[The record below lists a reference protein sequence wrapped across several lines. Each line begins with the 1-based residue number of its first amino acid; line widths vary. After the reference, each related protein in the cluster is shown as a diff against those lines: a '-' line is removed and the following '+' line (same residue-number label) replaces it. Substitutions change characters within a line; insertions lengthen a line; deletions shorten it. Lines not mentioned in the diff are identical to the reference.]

1 MTDQVTLF
9 TNAMSRGRIVRWM
22 LEEIGQPYNTE
33 WVAYGAQMKSPEFL
47 AINPLGKV
55 PAIRHGQTIVTET
68 SAILAY
74 LADAFP
80 RAGLAPPQN
89 QRGAYYRWLFFVS
102 GPLESAVINNVC
114 GFKVENSKTGMMV
127 GYRDL
132 AVMHAAIEQAI
143 EASPYIAG
151 DTFSAADVYLASHLA
166 FEMNM
171 CGVEIRP
178 ILADYVARMTDRDA
192 FRRASAIDNAAI
204 EAAKKEG
211 S

>member
-1 MTDQVTLF
+1 MTEQVTLF
-9 TNAMSRGRIVRWM
+9 TNPISRGRMVRWM
-22 LEEIGQPYNTE
+22 LEEIGQPYQTE
-33 WVAYGAQMKSPEFL
+33 WVGYGPQMKSPEFL

-80 RAGLAPPQN
+80 EAGLAPPQN
-89 QRGAYYRWLFFVS
+89 QRGAYYRWLFFVA
-102 GPLESAVINNVC
+102 GPLEAAVINSVC
-114 GFKVENSKTGMMV
+114 GFKVEDGKTGMMV

-132 AVMHAAIEQAI
+132 AVMHATIEQAI

-151 DTFSAADVYLASHLA
+151 ETFSAADIYLASHLA

-171 CGVEIRP
+171 CGIEKRP

-192 FRRASAIDNAAI
+192 FRRASAIDTAAL

-211 S
+211 N